1 MRGQVSGFLTG
12 DLFLTKPASK
22 ENIRF
27 EEDSVIGVVLRT
39 DDRTLLFRCGIGGLF
54 RFRNE
59 HLHTENGRTV
69 YYPHYNET
77 VVEVNNM
84 SVERKNLELIE
95 EDVSV
100 RYRLTDELYI
110 ISEIEVTT
118 YSPNYLVEN
127 DTVYAIEDPLLTEGQ
142 DYEEDSFL
150 GLERVESV
158 VRVRNTETGRS
169 SEVRWDTVETLVEN
183 DEMNGAVKVQNPDT
197 PNFLHILKTELRE
210 K

>member
-1 MRGQVSGFLTG
+1 MTGQVSGFLTG

-22 ENIRF
+22 EDTGF

-54 RFRNE
+54 KFKDE
-59 HLHTENGRTV
+59 HLHTEDGRTV
-69 YYPHYNET
+69 YYPYYNET
-77 VVEVNNM
+77 VVEVNNTR
-84 SVERKNLELIE
+84 VEQKKLELIE

-110 ISEIEVTT
+110 MSEIEVTT

-127 DTVYAIEDPLLTEGQ
+127 DTVYAIEDPLITGGQ

-150 GLERVESV
+150 GRERVESV
-158 VRVRNTETGRS
+158 VKVRDTETGRS
-169 SEVRWDTVETLVEN
+169 SEVKFDTVETLVEN
-183 DEMNGAVKVQNPDT
+183 NEQNGAVKVQNPET
-197 PNFLHILKTELRE
+197 PNFVHSLKTELRE
-210 K
+210 R